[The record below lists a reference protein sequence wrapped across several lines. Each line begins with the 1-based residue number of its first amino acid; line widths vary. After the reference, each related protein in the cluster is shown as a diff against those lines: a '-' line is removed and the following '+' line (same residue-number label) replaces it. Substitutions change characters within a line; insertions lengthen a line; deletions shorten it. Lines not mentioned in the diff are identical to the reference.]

1 MTIAKKQM
9 RIGDRVIAWP
19 LLVPYLFIFV
29 TFLALP
35 VIWSF
40 YLSLNSGGLISGM
53 KFTGFSNYL
62 NVWKDP
68 IFVKTIRNTAY
79 YVLLIVPTVM
89 VFSLFMAVL
98 INKMKVFQNFVKIC
112 IFLPLVSSVVP
123 LCLTWV
129 PLLVPGESGALNF
142 FLKAVFG
149 IPPQNWL
156 GTARLAIPSIALF
169 EFWRGF
175 GNWTIIFLGG
185 LAAIPES
192 YYEAAKIDGA
202 NELQMFYY
210 ITVPQLRP
218 TFVFLT
224 VMGFIWNF
232 QIFDAIY
239 MLTRGGPGYESYTM
253 VWYVYRNS
261 FLYDNV
267 GSAATMGMILLVII
281 GVLAFLAIR
290 ILERD

>member
-1 MTIAKKQM
+1 MIVAKK
-9 RIGDRVIAWP
+9 RAHLNDVIAWP
-19 LLVPYLFIFV
+19 LLAPYLIVFTV
-29 TFLALP
+29 FLALP
-35 VIWSF
+35 VLWSF
-40 YLSLNSGGLISGM
+40 YLSLNSGGLLSGT
-53 KFTGFSNYL
+53 KFTGFSNYVE
-62 NVWKDP
+62 VWKDP
-68 IFVKTIRNTAY
+68 IFVKTIKNTAY
-79 YVLLIVPTVM
+79 YVVLIVPSVM

-98 INKMKVFQNFVKIC
+98 INKMKVMQNFVKVC
-112 IFLPLVSSVVP
+112 IFLPLISSVVP

-129 PLLVPGESGALNF
+129 PLLVPGEAGAINF
-142 FLKAVFG
+142 FLKTLFG
-149 IPPQNWL
+149 ILPQNWL
-156 GTARLAIPSIALF
+156 GMAKLAIPTVAIF

-185 LAAIPES
+185 LAAIPET
-192 YYEAAKIDGA
+192 YYEAARIDGA
-202 NELQMFYY
+202 NELQMFYF
-210 ITVPQLRP
+210 ITIPQLRP

-232 QIFDAIY
+232 QIFDAIF
-239 MLTRGGPGYESYTM
+239 MLTRGGPGYASYTM

-267 GSAATMGMILLVII
+267 GFAATMGMILLVII